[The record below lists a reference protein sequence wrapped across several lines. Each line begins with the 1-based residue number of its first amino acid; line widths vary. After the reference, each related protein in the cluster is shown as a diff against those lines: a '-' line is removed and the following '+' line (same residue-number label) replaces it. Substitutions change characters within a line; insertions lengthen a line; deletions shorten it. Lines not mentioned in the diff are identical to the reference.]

1 MWNSNRKSVSFP
13 NSLTILQ
20 SVTSRSREF
29 PFPGILQFFW
39 WYRNRNQK
47 YLVPKKVSEPVLKKI
62 GTEKSIGN
70 GLKIIWYRKKSRNW
84 SRKNLVPKK
93 DIGTSLEIFQNICV
107 DLGLGLFPSPGFLH
121 FSFDQTITSPF
132 RPCQT
137 MLHCCTQFTTFVIFW
152 QLVATCDNLW
162 QLLATF
168 GTYESDLPS
177 WPSFLTYL
185 PDLPTWPTYLTF
197 LPDKKIHFFY
207 SDTN

>member
-1 MWNSNRKSVSFP
+1 MKRKMDKKYTFRDEVCVNKHWSFSSIFIAALAALYLP
-13 NSLTILQ
+13 KCDIP
-20 SVTSRSREF
+20 V
-29 PFPGILQFFW
+29 PGILQFFR

-70 GLKIIWYRKKSRNW
+70 GLQIIWYRKKSRNW

-152 QLVATCDNLW
+152 QLVATCSNL
-162 QLLATF
+162 
-168 GTYESDLPS
+168 
-177 WPSFLTYL
+177 
-185 PDLPTWPTYLTF
+185 
-197 LPDKKIHFFY
+197 
-207 SDTN
+207 